1 MELLVFFMSLA
12 FARTRPATGSECL
25 RRNTR
30 WSGSILAAVVSFGSL
45 GGCSDGGLPSLP
57 KIGDLNPFKEKQA
70 PLPGKR
76 IPVIAAAEKIP
87 GELANADKPILIP
100 APRQNET
107 WAQPGGEPN
116 NSPGHL
122 ALGTT
127 PREAWRS
134 DVGTGSSKAGR
145 LTASPIVYGGRIFT
159 IDAESVVSAFAL
171 SGGSAA
177 WRVSMKPDREK
188 SGGFFSLGA
197 GGGGGFGGGL
207 AADGGRVFATS
218 GFGTVVAFDPQSGK
232 KLWEKSLGAPI
243 RAAPTATGDRVFVV
257 STDGRFYCLSGSDG
271 NELWVVRGLPQ
282 QASLVINTSPAVE
295 GDIAV
300 VPYPSGDLVAV
311 KVSDGG
317 ALWSES
323 LTRTRATSQLASLSD
338 AARPAIDAGTVF
350 AIGHAGRMIAT
361 SAKTGERL
369 WSLNVPGT
377 QTPSVGG
384 ESVFVV
390 DTSGQLMAIS
400 RRDGKVQWTAKLPG
414 GGTWSGPV
422 LAGGSLWLASNK
434 GDLVG
439 ADAATG
445 RVTSQQNVGNPV
457 FIAPIVAQGRM
468 FVVTDNAKLIAL
480 N

>member
-1 MELLVFFMSLA
+1 M
-12 FARTRPATGSECL
+12 P
-25 RRNTR
+25 
-30 WSGSILAAVVSFGSL
+30 LAALGSKHWLVGAIAALAVL
-45 GGCSDGGLPSLP
+45 GPLQGCSDGGLPSLP
-57 KIGDLNPFKEKQA
+57 KINDLNPFKEKQA

-76 IPVIAAAEKIP
+76 IPVMAAAEKIP
-87 GELANADKPILIP
+87 GELASADKPIVLP

-116 NSPGHL
+116 NAPGHL
-122 ALGTT
+122 ALGAT
-127 PREAWRS
+127 PRQAWSS
-134 DVGTGSSKAGR
+134 DIGSGSSKTGR
-145 LTASPIVYGGRIFT
+145 LTASPVVYSGRIFT
-159 IDAESVVSAFAL
+159 VDAEGVVSAFAL
-171 SGGSAA
+171 SGGSAT
-177 WRVSMKPDREK
+177 WRVSMRPEREK

-197 GGGGGFGGGL
+197 GGGGGGFGGGL
-207 AADGGRVFATS
+207 AADGGKLFATS
-218 GFGTVVAFDPQSGK
+218 GYGTVVALDPQNGK
-232 KLWEKSLGAPI
+232 KLWEKSLGTPI
-243 RAAPTATGDRVFVV
+243 RAAPTATGDRVYVV

-271 NELWVVRGLPQ
+271 SELWVVRGLPQ
-282 QASLVINTSPAVE
+282 QASLVINTSPAVD
-295 GDIAV
+295 GDVAV

-311 KVSDGG
+311 KAADGG

-323 LTRTRATSQLASLSD
+323 LTRTRTTSQLASLSD
-338 AARPAIDAGTVF
+338 AARPAIDGGTVF

-377 QTPSVGG
+377 QAPVVAG
-384 ESVFVV
+384 ENVFVV
-390 DTSGQLMAIS
+390 DTGGQIMAIG

-422 LAGGSLWLASNK
+422 LAGGALWLASSK

-439 ADAATG
+439 VDAAAG

-468 FVVTDNAKLIAL
+468 FVVTDNGKLVAY